1 MTGVD
6 HGATIRQVLADC
18 GVKQESIAH
27 TAWRGTRVAF
37 RVRIAPLTVNPQG
50 KCEQLQRHFASA
62 GMPCGVTWGTG
73 LDGEELRITVVPTGQ
88 TQ

>member
-6 HGATIRQVLADC
+6 IGATIRSVLADC
-18 GVKQESIAH
+18 GVEQLSIAH
-27 TAWRGTRVAF
+27 TAWRGDRVAF
-37 RVRIAPLTVNPQG
+37 KVSIAPLTVNPQG

-73 LDGEELRITVVPTGQ
+73 IDGEELRITLVPTGE
-88 TQ
+88 TK

>member
-1 MTGVD
+1 MTTVD
-6 HGATIRQVLADC
+6 HGAVIRQVLADC

-27 TAWRGTRVAF
+27 TAWRGDRVAF
-37 RVRIAPLTVNPQG
+37 KVRIAPLTVNPQG

-62 GMPCGVTWGTG
+62 GMRCGVTWGTG
-73 LDGEELRITVVPTGQ
+73 IDGEELRIALVPTGE

>member
-18 GVKQESIAH
+18 RVEQLSIAH
-27 TAWRGTRVAF
+27 TAWCGTRVAF

-62 GMPCGVTWGTG
+62 GMRCGITWGTG
-73 LDGEELRITVVPTGQ
+73 IDGEELRITLVPTGE